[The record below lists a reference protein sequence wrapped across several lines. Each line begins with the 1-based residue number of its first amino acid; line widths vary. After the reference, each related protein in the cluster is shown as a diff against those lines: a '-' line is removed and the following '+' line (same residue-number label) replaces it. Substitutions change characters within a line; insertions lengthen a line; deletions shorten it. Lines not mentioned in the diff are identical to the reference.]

1 MKRRRIHSWI
11 ALGLLVASAT
21 FWLYTYREELVL
33 HDSRTL
39 TVWAERGSVYVTQR
53 SRPNIQLADAT
64 TVRGVGYFLGFGY
77 DHSDVPTGGSIWH
90 VKVPIWMVMVS
101 ALGVFIVFG
110 KRPRAQGFPMEPRA
124 PESRRGS
131 T

>member
-33 HDSRTL
+33 HDSRTI

-90 VKVPIWMVMVS
+90 VKVPIWMLMLP
-101 ALGVFIVFG
+101 ALAALVLFRRRAI
-110 KRPRAQGFPMEPRA
+110 AQGFPVEPEAR
-124 PESRRGS
+124 ESDKGS